1 MEMTGFKL
9 FCIVLQYLA
18 QVSWMK
24 VEASTIREKPC
35 YKHTADIT
43 FLLDTSVSIHEEDFE
58 KELDFVKQII
68 YPLPIGKFGVQVSVA
83 TYSSDVVTNI
93 YFDDFYDK
101 DDLLQA
107 VGGIRYRMG
116 LTNTFLAIAHARDF
130 MFRKENGCR
139 EGAERVIIV
148 VTDGYSTNNEST
160 LTEAAKSKDL
170 GIKMIAVGVG
180 YGIDIDELTGIASTH
195 NGEKMAFTAD
205 NFDDLKNVVDKVT
218 MSTCDVMQQ
227 DTTKH
232 DKQKTKDCTMTPA
245 DIYFAIDSSS
255 SVIFN
260 EDDQILSY
268 LSKVVKSFDIGP
280 DTTRIGMIT
289 YSQHVH
295 QILRLDSTYD
305 KTTIVEKLM
314 NVPHY
319 GSSTKTGS
327 ALHFLRRNGFKRNY
341 SRTEVAHVV
350 ILVTDGQSTDHAKTL
365 KEAELLKK
373 LGVFIFVVGI
383 GQRVDLDEVRQIASE
398 PYEHFTLLKED
409 LETLTEVKN
418 ILPCKVFDTNR
429 LSESTSRMHRDT
441 ALRATGCT
449 SSIPTSTLF
458 VYDELTF
465 STETRS
471 ILHKFLK
478 STMSFVTDSLVQHDW
493 TINSRDE
500 KSTNQHSQAENV
512 AFLLKSARIHGY
524 GDKALISDV
533 VRRNLVVFVDMSTG
547 ENLMKL
553 VQELR
558 RFYFVYKSNIV
569 LILMGDDEHHHDAY
583 IQNLPENFQII
594 KIASLNNIDD
604 VTSAMMN
611 EIQNVCSSMITSR

>member
-1 MEMTGFKL
+1 MTGFEL
-9 FCIVLQYLA
+9 VYLVLPYLL
-18 QVSWMK
+18 QVSWVK
-24 VEASTIREKPC
+24 VEASTIRETPC
-35 YKHTADIT
+35 YKHMADIA

-68 YPLPIGKFGVQVSVA
+68 DPLPIGKSGVQVSVA
-83 TYSSDVVTNI
+83 TYSTDVVTNV
-93 YFDDFYDK
+93 YLDDFHDK
-101 DDLLQA
+101 GDLLQA
-107 VGGIRYRMG
+107 VGDIRYRMG

-180 YGIDIDELTGIASTH
+180 YGIDMEELNGIASTH

-227 DTTKH
+227 DKTDH
-232 DKQKTKDCTMTPA
+232 DDEKTKDCAMKPA
-245 DIYFAIDSSS
+245 DIYIAIDSSS
-255 SVIFN
+255 SVMLH
-260 EDDQILSY
+260 EDVQMLSY
-268 LSKVVKSFDIGP
+268 LSKVIRSFDIGP

-305 KTTIVEKLM
+305 KTTIVEKLF

-341 SRTEVAHVV
+341 SRPEVAHVV

-365 KEAELLKK
+365 EEAELLKK
-373 LGVFIFVVGI
+373 LGVYIFVVGI
-383 GQRVDLDEVRQIASE
+383 GQRVDLSEVRQMASE
-398 PYEHFTLLKED
+398 PYEQFTLLKEN

-418 ILPCKVFDTNR
+418 ILPCKVFGSNSQ
-429 LSESTSRMHRDT
+429 SESTSNMYRDT
-441 ALRATGCT
+441 ALGATGCP
-449 SSIPTSTLF
+449 SSVPTSTLF

-465 STETRS
+465 TIEERS
-471 ILHKFLK
+471 ILHSFLK
-478 STMSFVTDSLVQHDW
+478 STMLLVTESRVQHDW

-500 KSTNQHSQAENV
+500 KSTNQHSQAENM
-512 AFLLKSARIHGY
+512 ASLLKSARIHGY
-524 GDKALISDV
+524 GDKALVSDV
-533 VRRNLVVFVDMSTG
+533 VRRTLVVFVDMSAG

-558 RFYFVYKSNIV
+558 RFHFVYKSNIV
-569 LILMGDDEHHHDAY
+569 LILMGEGEHHNGNE
-583 IQNLPENFQII
+583 IQNLPEHFQII
-594 KIASLNNIDD
+594 KIASLENIDD

-611 EIQNVCSSMITSR
+611 EICGSMITKR